1 VFTLSNLIKRG
12 ANYLFLV
19 VLARNISV
27 YDMGVFSAYINVVGV
42 VLLITNFG
50 FSEFIL
56 VNSDTKKALKEN
68 ITNFIHVSSMILLLL
83 IIISLMIPLESNYL
97 FFLILIKVF
106 VEKSIN
112 DMFLAYHQVVKKI
125 NIMTI
130 INTISGLFVLGIVV
144 IYYFFKQSFYIYL
157 IMIDVLYLIILGVLL
172 YKIKFE
178 FISFKNIKNFI
189 KERFSKLKYYG
200 ITYMTTPLYMMAPT
214 VIASFVLKPATL
226 ALYQVA
232 FSISNILLLISISL
246 LQVRYVRFLELKD
259 NFKEL
264 TKALKKTA
272 LEIFIINFVVF
283 MTLLIFGKKFLEI
296 VYSKSAY
303 IEAYYPLLFLLICN
317 MIFMFAAIIAVIM
330 VVRKEQKEKS
340 RYHLEF
346 VIISI
351 FFGFLLTY
359 NYGVYGLITSYLI
372 LYSYSTI
379 RYSLRYLKISKS
391 TS

>member
-1 VFTLSNLIKRG
+1 MFTLSNLIKRG